1 MWTCL
6 LKSLPFR
13 FDGGSIS
20 CQLRDFAHPVGVVRI
35 PRRTQMQHKWM
46 VKHVFIDWNK
56 RKMVVQV
63 R

>member
-1 MWTCL
+1 MCF
-6 LKSLPFR
+6 LKSLLFR

-20 CQLRDFAHPVGVVRI
+20 CQLRDFDHPVGVVRI
-35 PRRTQMQHKWM
+35 PRRTQMKHNWM
-46 VKHVFIDWNK
+46 VKHVLIDWNK